1 VQDRRLI
8 GVGAVGTIVAA
19 LCCGTPLLV
28 LALGALGLS
37 AWLAWADYVLM
48 PALLFFLGLLAYG
61 LYQRRHKHSTVSRG
75 A

>member
-1 VQDRRLI
+1 VQDRKLI
-8 GVGAVGTIVAA
+8 GIGAAGAIVAA

-48 PALLFFLGLLAYG
+48 PSLLVFLGLLAYG
-61 LYQRRHKHSTVSRG
+61 LYLHRHRQPTTYKR
-75 A
+75 